1 MELTPPILLLQHI
14 GKHIGRRPSFTKS
27 GHSSVQQL
35 CLSLHA
41 QDTLSAM
48 GIVHDPIICY
58 PTWRRVRCIFS
69 V

>member
-1 MELTPPILLLQHI
+1 MLLLQPI
-14 GKHIGRRPSFTKS
+14 GSRPTFTKI

-35 CLSLHA
+35 CFNLCA
-41 QDTLSAM
+41 QDTLNAM

-58 PTWRRVRCIFS
+58 PTWRRAKCIFS